1 MRSNALLSLS
11 ICLSLGTLL
20 SVGGCSS
27 NSKKLETIASIKA
40 REINLEEPQGKLPID
55 EDTARK
61 YYSEFLSITTD
72 YQMYSQALRRM
83 ADLQLKIGEEQ
94 LSGDSQ
100 HEVEEG
106 QRDTQ
111 ASIRLYT
118 AYLESHPN
126 HPNNDQILYQLA
138 KAYELN
144 GQPKKSLE
152 ILDRVMH
159 FYPNTG
165 YRDEVQFR
173 RGEMLFLLKRYT
185 SASKAYS
192 DIIQHN
198 QDSLFYEK
206 AMYKFGWT
214 LFKTNHYK
222 ESLNSFFAILDRK
235 QQQGMLTME
244 GTADNLMGT
253 ERELIIDT
261 LRAISLGFA
270 YQHGE
275 YTVTNYFNE
284 SGNRPYEP
292 LIYLS
297 LGRLHMEKERT
308 KDAADTYMSYV
319 QRYPASPLAPEFH
332 TEAIDAYQK
341 GGLAS
346 LVLPAKEKFVTLYGV
361 GSAYWNQQDA
371 VAHERIKPLLTKH
384 INEIASYYHA
394 RARKT
399 KKSKD
404 FLKAANWYGLFIKN
418 FPTDRQAAKMNFL
431 KAEALYDG
439 RYFVQAA
446 VEFEKTAYQYPTHLK
461 SAEAG
466 YATILSY
473 NAIEKAQPKLFVATL
488 EKAVSISPAYAVIFE
503 NNSLG
508 STNQKKFGS
517 IRDKAISISLRF
529 INQFP
534 NDRRSISVMVK
545 TADQLFKANDYLR
558 ASSVAQKLVRK
569 NIKDPKIARS
579 AWTILAH
586 SEFEQKNYKQAEDAY
601 RETLRRTSNK
611 DKNYR
616 GIYDKLA
623 ASIYKQGE
631 QARSEGKLTAAISHF
646 LRVKT
651 TTPGS
656 SLRANADY
664 DAAATMIE
672 QKQFKRASQLL
683 EQFRRDY
690 PKHKLVKTIPEKL
703 AVIYSETGQPGRAA
717 REMERLAQT
726 NARTNKKY
734 SADLLWQAAGFY
746 EKARMNKDA
755 TRIYTHFVK
764 VHPYPLERSMEARH
778 KLAEQARLSGNSK
791 AWGVYL
797 QDIIRADAKG
807 GAQRTART
815 QYLAADATLK
825 LAEGHHRVYKRARI
839 TRPIKQGIRNKKQL
853 MQNTIKAY
861 ETAIKYRVAEVTT
874 AATYQ
879 IGELYRDFAIALI
892 KAPAPKGL
900 NGEALEQYQLLLE
913 DNAFPI
919 EEKAIAIH
927 VANVNQIKDGIYDK
941 WVKNSLKELRK
952 LQPARYA
959 KDEKVQGYVEA
970 IH

>member
-1 MRSNALLSLS
+1 MRNSALLSLG
-11 ICLSLGTLL
+11 ICLSLGTLMSL
-20 SVGGCSS
+20 GGCSS
-27 NSKKLETIASIKA
+27 NTKKLETIASIKE

-100 HEVEEG
+100 REVEEG

-235 QQQGMLTME
+235 QQQGMLTMD
-244 GTADNLMGT
+244 GTADNLVGT
-253 ERELIIDT
+253 ERELIVDT
-261 LRAISLGFA
+261 LRAVSLGFA

-275 YTVTNYFNE
+275 YTVTSYFNE
-284 SGNRPYEP
+284 NGNRAYEP

-371 VAHERIKPLLTKH
+371 VAHERIKPLLAKH
-384 INEIASYYHA
+384 ITEIATYYHA
-394 RARKT
+394 AARKS
-399 KKSKD
+399 KKPKA
-404 FLKAANWYGLFIKN
+404 FLKAANWYDQYIKN
-418 FPTDRQAAKMNFL
+418 FPRDTKTSKMNFL
-431 KAEALYDG
+431 KAESLYDG
-439 RYFVQAA
+439 RYYVQAA
-446 VEFEKTAYQYPTHLK
+446 EEYEKAAYQYPTHAK

-466 YATILSY
+466 YAAILSY
-473 NAIEKAQPKLFVATL
+473 SAIEKVQPKIYLTL
-488 EKAVSISPAYAVIFE
+488 RE
-503 NNSLG
+503 
-508 STNQKKFGS
+508 T
-517 IRDKAISISLRF
+517 AISSALRF
-529 INQFP
+529 VEQFP
-534 NDRRSISVMVK
+534 NDKRAVSVMAK
-545 TADQLFKANDYLR
+545 TADQLFKAKDYLR
-558 ASSVAQKLVRK
+558 AASISQKLVRK
-569 NIKDPKIARS
+569 KIKDPKLAKA
-579 AWTILAH
+579 AWTILGH
-586 SEFEQKNYKQAEDAY
+586 SEFELKNYAQAETAY
-601 RETLRRTSNK
+601 RESLRRTSNK

-616 GIYDKLA
+616 GIYDRLA

-631 QARSEGKLTAAISHF
+631 LARSEGKLTAAISHF

-690 PKHKLVKTIPEKL
+690 PKHKLVNTIPEKL

-755 TRIYTHFVK
+755 ARIYTHFVK

-807 GAQRTART
+807 GNQRTART

-825 LAEGHHRVYKRARI
+825 LAEGHHLVYKRTRI
-839 TRPIKQGIRNKKQL
+839 TRPIKQGIKRKKQL

-879 IGELYRDFAIALI
+879 IGELYRDFAKALI

-900 NGEALEQYQLLLE
+900 SGEALEQYQLLLE

-919 EEKAIAIH
+919 EEKAISIH

-959 KDEKVQGYVEA
+959 KDEKVQSYVEA

>member
-1 MRSNALLSLS
+1 MRSKHFLILS
-11 ICLSLGTLL
+11 TLL
-20 SVGGCSS
+20 AIGACSS
-27 NSKKLETIASIKA
+27 NSKQLETIASIKA
-40 REINLEEPQGKLPID
+40 RDINLEEPKGELPID

-94 LSGDSQ
+94 LSGESEQ
-100 HEVEEG
+100 ELEEG

-118 AYLESHPN
+118 TYLESHPN

-152 ILDRVMH
+152 VLDRVMH
-159 FYPNTG
+159 FYPNTS

-173 RGEMLFLLKRYT
+173 RGEMLFLLKRYK
-185 SASKAYS
+185 SARQAYS

-198 QDSLFYEK
+198 QESLFFEK
-206 AMYKFGWT
+206 AMYKYGWT
-214 LFKTNHYK
+214 LFKTNNYK
-222 ESLNSFFAILDRK
+222 ESLNSFFAIMDRK
-235 QQQGMLTME
+235 QQQGMLKMD
-244 GTADNLMGT
+244 GAADNLVGT

-261 LRAISLGFA
+261 LRAISLSFA

-275 YTVTNYFNE
+275 YTVTDYFTE
-284 SGNRPYEP
+284 SGSRPYEP

-332 TEAIDAYQK
+332 TEAINAYQK
-341 GGLAS
+341 GGLNT

-361 GSAYWNQQDA
+361 GSAYWNQQNPE
-371 VAHERIKPLLTKH
+371 AHERIKPLLAKH
-384 INEIASYYHA
+384 ITEIATYYHA
-394 RARKT
+394 VARKS
-399 KKSKD
+399 KKSKE
-404 FLKAANWYGLFIKN
+404 FLKAANWYEMYIKN
-418 FPTDRQAAKMNFL
+418 FPTDTKTANMNFL
-431 KAEALYDG
+431 KSEALFDG
-439 RYFVQAA
+439 RYYVQAA
-446 VEFEKTAYQYPTHLK
+446 KEYVKTAYEYPTHAK

-466 YATILSY
+466 YAALLSYDAVQKYQPKVFLALHETPSSFTSSQATKELSMQEISILS
-473 NAIEKAQPKLFVATL
+473 A
-488 EKAVSISPAYAVIFE
+488 
-503 NNSLG
+503 
-508 STNQKKFGS
+508 
-517 IRDKAISISLRF
+517 LRF
-529 INQFP
+529 VEQFP
-534 NDRRSISVMVK
+534 NDKRVVSVMAK
-545 TADQLFKANDYLR
+545 TADQLFKAKDYLR
-558 ASSVAQKLVRK
+558 AASVAEKLVKK
-569 NIKDPKIARS
+569 NIKDPKLAKT
-579 AWTILAH
+579 AWTVLGH
-586 SEFEQKNYKQAEDAY
+586 SQFELTNYKEAETAY
-601 RETLRRTSNK
+601 RESLRRTSNK

-616 GIYDKLA
+616 GIYDRLA

-672 QKQFKRASQLL
+672 QKQFKRASKLL

-690 PKHKLVKTIPEKL
+690 PKHKLTKTIPEKL

-717 REMERLAQT
+717 REMERLAQA

-734 SADLLWQAAGFY
+734 SADLLWQAATFY
-746 EKARMNKDA
+746 EKARMSKDA
-755 TRIYTHFVK
+755 TRIYSQFIK
-764 VHPYPLERSMEARH
+764 QHPYPLERSMEARH
-778 KLAEQARLSGNSK
+778 KLAEQARLSGDSK
-791 AWGVYL
+791 TWGLWL
-797 QDIIRADAKG
+797 QDIIRSDARG

-815 QYLAADATLK
+815 QFLAADATLK
-825 LAEGHHRVYKRARI
+825 LAEGHHRVYKRTRI
-839 TRPIKQGIRNKKQL
+839 TRPIKQGIKRKKQL

-879 IGELYRDFAIALI
+879 IGELYRDFAKSLM

-900 NGEALEQYQLLLE
+900 SGESLEQYRLLLE
-913 DNAFPI
+913 DQSFPI
-919 EEKAIAIH
+919 EERAIEIH
-927 VANVNQIKDGIYDK
+927 VANVKQIKDGIYDK
-941 WVKNSLKELRK
+941 WVKDSLKELRK

-959 KDEKVQGYVEA
+959 KDEKVQRYVET

>member
-1 MRSNALLSLS
+1 MRSKHFLIFS
-11 ICLSLGTLL
+11 TLL
-20 SVGGCSS
+20 AVGACSS
-27 NSKKLETIASIKA
+27 NSKQLETIASIKA
-40 REINLEEPQGKLPID
+40 RDINLEEPKGELPID

-94 LSGDSQ
+94 LSGESEQ
-100 HEVEEG
+100 ELEEG

-118 AYLESHPN
+118 TYLESHPN

-152 ILDRVMH
+152 VLDRVMH

-173 RGEMLFLLKRYT
+173 RGEMLFLLKRYK
-185 SASKAYS
+185 SAQQAYS

-198 QDSLFYEK
+198 QESLFFEK
-206 AMYKFGWT
+206 AMYKYGWT
-214 LFKTNHYK
+214 LFKTNNYK
-222 ESLNSFFAILDRK
+222 ESLNSFFAIMDRK
-235 QQQGMLTME
+235 QQQGMLKMD
-244 GTADNLMGT
+244 GAADNLVGT

-261 LRAISLGFA
+261 LRAISLSFA

-275 YTVTNYFNE
+275 YTVTDYFTE
-284 SGNRPYEP
+284 SGSRPYEP

-332 TEAIDAYQK
+332 TEAINAYQK
-341 GGLAS
+341 GGLNT

-361 GSAYWNQQDA
+361 GSAYWNQQNPE
-371 VAHERIKPLLTKH
+371 AHERIKPLLAKH
-384 INEIASYYHA
+384 ITEIATYYHA
-394 RARKT
+394 VARKS
-399 KKSKD
+399 KKSKE
-404 FLKAANWYGLFIKN
+404 FLKAANWYEMYIKN
-418 FPTDRQAAKMNFL
+418 FPTDTKTANMNFL
-431 KAEALYDG
+431 KSEALFDG
-439 RYFVQAA
+439 RYYVQAA
-446 VEFEKTAYQYPTHLK
+446 KEYVKTAYEYPTHAK

-466 YATILSY
+466 YAALLSYDAVQKYQPKVFLALHETPSSFTSSQATKELSMQEISILS
-473 NAIEKAQPKLFVATL
+473 A
-488 EKAVSISPAYAVIFE
+488 
-503 NNSLG
+503 
-508 STNQKKFGS
+508 
-517 IRDKAISISLRF
+517 LRF
-529 INQFP
+529 VEQFP
-534 NDRRSISVMVK
+534 NDKRVVSVMAK
-545 TADQLFKANDYLR
+545 TADQLFKAKDYLR
-558 ASSVAQKLVRK
+558 AASVAEKLVKK
-569 NIKDPKIARS
+569 NIKDPKLAKT
-579 AWTILAH
+579 AWTVLGH
-586 SEFEQKNYKQAEDAY
+586 SQFELTNYKEAETAY
-601 RETLRRTSNK
+601 RESLRRTSNK

-616 GIYDKLA
+616 GIYDRLA

-672 QKQFKRASQLL
+672 QKQFKRASKLL

-690 PKHKLVKTIPEKL
+690 PKHKLTKTIPEKL

-717 REMERLAQT
+717 REMERLAQA

-734 SADLLWQAAGFY
+734 SADLLWQAATFY
-746 EKARMNKDA
+746 EKARMSKDA
-755 TRIYTHFVK
+755 TRIYSQFIK
-764 VHPYPLERSMEARH
+764 QHPYPLERSMEARH
-778 KLAEQARLSGNSK
+778 KLAEQARLSGDSK
-791 AWGVYL
+791 TWGLWL
-797 QDIIRADAKG
+797 QDIIRSDARG

-815 QYLAADATLK
+815 QFLAADATLK
-825 LAEGHHRVYKRARI
+825 LAEGHHRVYKRTRI
-839 TRPIKQGIRNKKQL
+839 TRPIKQGIKRKKQL

-879 IGELYRDFAIALI
+879 IGELYRDFAKSLM

-900 NGEALEQYQLLLE
+900 SGEALEQYRLLLE
-913 DNAFPI
+913 DQSFPI
-919 EEKAIAIH
+919 EERAIEIH
-927 VANVNQIKDGIYDK
+927 VANVKQIKDGIYDK
-941 WVKNSLKELRK
+941 WVKDSLKELRK

-959 KDEKVQGYVEA
+959 KDEKVQRYVET